1 MARRANALALSLG
14 LCAAGGENGAG
25 DASPFTPAV
34 AAALPPLGA
43 ASRGFMNTIDRVLE
57 RLAASS
63 ASGSSGDGSGGDA
76 APAANAA
83 EARGAAAAGSSA
95 EASIS
100 TALALLALRRAAG
113 AAAAAAPAAGE
124 EEEGGAG
131 GGGGARS
138 PPPSPPVQRSRPAS
152 ASSALGGAPLPP
164 VLPAA
169 LTSAAEA
176 AAGVDPLVLLHADPT
191 GLVLSSRMTLADV
204 EGRAAATARDQVG
217 SRFLQDKL
225 CGVGAGAGADG
236 GGGAGPSTAAAPGL
250 GAPAPP
256 DWARCPPA
264 TEAAAGALLDE
275 VLESGQLVALSR
287 DMFGNY
293 VVQKLLER
301 CCGGGGAAGS
311 DGGGGGEKAAA
322 ATAARARRTER
333 ASSALRARCRAL
345 ALDGHGS
352 RVLQVALAALPRDE
366 ARLLARRVALG
377 GGRARLLA
385 ADRHGSRVLQRALD
399 AGCDELRARV
409 AEELLLPPDVEE
421 EEAAGGGSGGDFYG
435 SESEEEGALS
445 GDNDPAASSSR
456 RPRPPAKAHRPGA
469 VLLATHPFGCRVL
482 QRILAL
488 SPPCEEEE
496 EAEAS
501 SPAAALREFR
511 ALAARARRQVVLAA
525 PRLATDEY
533 ANYVLQKLLRRGSSS
548 STSRASPSPSPSA
561 PPAAAGDEK
570 PAPALLSAAER
581 HAVARG
587 LLGRAREL
595 ATHVSGSNVLEAVLA
610 SCGRGERRA
619 LLAELLS
626 PDRDGGGGERG
637 AATAAAKQRT
647 EWSLEGA
654 MAHPYG
660 NYVFQRA
667 LLVCDDADQRELLSL
682 AVAAAEPRLRGS
694 PHGRHLL
701 ARVGVVAA
709 ASSASPAPVAAEA
722 EGAAAVAKE
731 EEHDGTKEDV
741 APIPA
746 AAVAAAGKAAKTAA
760 AEKAATTTISSAPV
774 SYAAAAAAAA
784 ATTHSQ
790 ARVPLVATARAQQQQ
805 C

>member
-14 LCAAGGENGAG
+14 LCAAGGENG

-43 ASRGFMNTIDRVLE
+43 ASRGFMNTIDGVLE

-63 ASGSSGDGSGGDA
+63 ASGYGSGGDA

-83 EARGAAAAGSSA
+83 KEARGAAAAGSCA

-100 TALALLALRRAAG
+100 TALALLALRRMAG
-113 AAAAAAPAAGE
+113 AATAPAAGE

-138 PPPSPPVQRSRPAS
+138 PPPSPPVPRRRPAS

-225 CGVGAGAGADG
+225 CGVGAGADG
-236 GGGAGPSTAAAPGL
+236 GGGAGAAPGL

-301 CCGGGGAAGS
+301 CC
-311 DGGGGGEKAAA
+311 GGEKAAA

-445 GDNDPAASSSR
+445 GDNDAAASSSR

-533 ANYVLQKLLRRGSSS
+533 ANYVLQKLLRGGSSS

-570 PAPALLSAAER
+570 PAPALLSAADR

-637 AATAAAKQRT
+637 AATAAAAKERT
-647 EWSLEGA
+647 DWSLEGA

-774 SYAAAAAAAA
+774 SYAAAAAVAA

>member
-1 MARRANALALSLG
+1 
-14 LCAAGGENGAG
+14 
-25 DASPFTPAV
+25 
-34 AAALPPLGA
+34 
-43 ASRGFMNTIDRVLE
+43 
-57 RLAASS
+57 
-63 ASGSSGDGSGGDA
+63 
-76 APAANAA
+76 
-83 EARGAAAAGSSA
+83 
-95 EASIS
+95 
-100 TALALLALRRAAG
+100 
-113 AAAAAAPAAGE
+113 
-124 EEEGGAG
+124 
-131 GGGGARS
+131 
-138 PPPSPPVQRSRPAS
+138 
-152 ASSALGGAPLPP
+152 
-164 VLPAA
+164 
-169 LTSAAEA
+169 
-176 AAGVDPLVLLHADPT
+176 
-191 GLVLSSRMTLADV
+191 
-204 EGRAAATARDQVG
+204 
-217 SRFLQDKL
+217 
-225 CGVGAGAGADG
+225 
-236 GGGAGPSTAAAPGL
+236 
-250 GAPAPP
+250 
-256 DWARCPPA
+256 
-264 TEAAAGALLDE
+264 
-275 VLESGQLVALSR
+275 
-287 DMFGNY
+287 
-293 VVQKLLER
+293 
-301 CCGGGGAAGS
+301 
-311 DGGGGGEKAAA
+311 
-322 ATAARARRTER
+322 
-333 ASSALRARCRAL
+333 
-345 ALDGHGS
+345 
-352 RVLQVALAALPRDE
+352 
-366 ARLLARRVALG
+366 VALG

-421 EEAAGGGSGGDFYG
+421 EAAGGGSGGDFYG
-435 SESEEEGALS
+435 SESEEEGAWS

-496 EAEAS
+496 AAEEEAEAS
-501 SPAAALREFR
+501 SPAAAPREFR

-533 ANYVLQKLLRRGSSS
+533 ANYVLQKLLRGGSSS
-548 STSRASPSPSPSA
+548 SSSRASPSPSPSA
-561 PPAAAGDEK
+561 PPAAAGEEK
-570 PAPALLSAAER
+570 PAPALLSAADR

-637 AATAAAKQRT
+637 AATAAAAKERT
-647 EWSLEGA
+647 DWSLEGA

-722 EGAAAVAKE
+722 EGAAAVARE

-746 AAVAAAGKAAKTAA
+746 AAVAAAGKAPKTAA
-760 AEKAATTTISSAPV
+760 AEKAATTTKPSAPV
-774 SYAAAAAAAA
+774 SYSAAAAA
-784 ATTHSQ
+784 ATIHSQ

>member
-1 MARRANALALSLG
+1 M
-14 LCAAGGENGAG
+14 
-25 DASPFTPAV
+25 
-34 AAALPPLGA
+34 
-43 ASRGFMNTIDRVLE
+43 
-57 RLAASS
+57 
-63 ASGSSGDGSGGDA
+63 
-76 APAANAA
+76 
-83 EARGAAAAGSSA
+83 
-95 EASIS
+95 
-100 TALALLALRRAAG
+100 
-113 AAAAAAPAAGE
+113 
-124 EEEGGAG
+124 
-131 GGGGARS
+131 
-138 PPPSPPVQRSRPAS
+138 
-152 ASSALGGAPLPP
+152 
-164 VLPAA
+164 
-169 LTSAAEA
+169 
-176 AAGVDPLVLLHADPT
+176 
-191 GLVLSSRMTLADV
+191 
-204 EGRAAATARDQVG
+204 
-217 SRFLQDKL
+217 
-225 CGVGAGAGADG
+225 
-236 GGGAGPSTAAAPGL
+236 
-250 GAPAPP
+250 
-256 DWARCPPA
+256 
-264 TEAAAGALLDE
+264 
-275 VLESGQLVALSR
+275 
-287 DMFGNY
+287 
-293 VVQKLLER
+293 
-301 CCGGGGAAGS
+301 
-311 DGGGGGEKAAA
+311 
-322 ATAARARRTER
+322 
-333 ASSALRARCRAL
+333 
-345 ALDGHGS
+345 
-352 RVLQVALAALPRDE
+352 
-366 ARLLARRVALG
+366 ALG

-435 SESEEEGALS
+435 SESEEEGAWS
-445 GDNDPAASSSR
+445 GDNDPVASSSR

-496 EAEAS
+496 AAEEEAEAS

-511 ALAARARRQVVLAA
+511 TLAARARRQVVLAA

-533 ANYVLQKLLRRGSSS
+533 ANYVLQKLLRGGSSS
-548 STSRASPSPSPSA
+548 STSRASPSPSA

-570 PAPALLSAAER
+570 PAPALLSAADR

-637 AATAAAKQRT
+637 AATAAAAKERT

-701 ARVGVVAA
+701 ARVGVVAT